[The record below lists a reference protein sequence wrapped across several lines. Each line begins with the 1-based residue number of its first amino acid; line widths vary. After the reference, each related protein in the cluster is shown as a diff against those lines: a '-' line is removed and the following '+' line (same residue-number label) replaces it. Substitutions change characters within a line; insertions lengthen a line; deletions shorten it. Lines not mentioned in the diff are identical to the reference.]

1 MGLKALNVQQGDE
14 VVCPSLT
21 FVGSCNP
28 ILYEGARPV
37 FLDVDPDTWTLD
49 VSLLEKFLKQ
59 RADRGKRLPSAVLPV
74 HLFGQSADMDSIVE
88 LCRRYSV
95 PILEDA
101 ANALGAC
108 YRGKQVGSFGDIGV
122 FSFSGNKM
130 ITGSTGGL
138 VASNNSASVN
148 NIRKWSNQS
157 REQSLDYVHHDVG
170 YNYRMSNIVAGI
182 VRGQF
187 EELEQRVQR
196 RRSIAIRYK
205 DAFNEIVEG
214 LNLMPEANYGRHTYW
229 LSCFT
234 IDEAKF
240 GGNRNELI
248 QYLDASNIDSR
259 PVWKPMHSQPLFKGY
274 ESIGGDVSDRL
285 NQTGICLPSSNC
297 LTEEEQEFVIDHVV
311 KFHQTN
317 KTQTSSNK

>member
-1 MGLKALNVQQGDE
+1 
-14 VVCPSLT
+14 
-21 FVGSCNP
+21 
-28 ILYEGARPV
+28 
-37 FLDVDPDTWTLD
+37 
-49 VSLLEKFLKQ
+49 
-59 RADRGKRLPSAVLPV
+59 
-74 HLFGQSADMDSIVE
+74 
-88 LCRRYSV
+88 
-95 PILEDA
+95 
-101 ANALGAC
+101 
-108 YRGKQVGSFGDIGV
+108 
-122 FSFSGNKM
+122 
-130 ITGSTGGL
+130 
-138 VASNNSASVN
+138 
-148 NIRKWSNQS
+148 
-157 REQSLDYVHHDVG
+157 
-170 YNYRMSNIVAGI
+170 
-182 VRGQF
+182 
-187 EELEQRVQR
+187 
-196 RRSIAIRYK
+196 
-205 DAFNEIVEG
+205 
-214 LNLMPEANYGRHTYW
+214 